1 MGKSKEMCSFCFV
14 FCFSAIEASVQKIMV
29 VMVLSLSLIQ
39 AVVFFFACRL
49 VHWHP
54 GLPNRALFPR
64 QQSAANKYSGR
75 PLKLEQSG
83 RPVSVDDEVMLLA
96 LGIQGC
102 EACRSFEDS
111 APSVLK

>member
-1 MGKSKEMCSFCFV
+1 MCFFFFV
-14 FCFSAIEASVQKIMV
+14 VCFSAIEASVQKIMV

-39 AVVFFFACRL
+39 AVVLFFACRL
-49 VHWHP
+49 VHRHP
-54 GLPNRALFPR
+54 GLLNRTLFPR
-64 QQSAANKYSGR
+64 QEPAANKYSGR
-75 PLKLEQSG
+75 PVKLEQIG
-83 RPVSVDDEVMLLA
+83 GPVSVDDEVMLLA